1 MGEQEGPSAGLPA
14 YLSTD
19 ADPIYRKNIGPQMEV
34 KVNEPFSFGAPER
47 QRYPVQFGYDM
58 RPSFWQ
64 KIKSNSHLVIAAVGT
79 AALLGVAA
87 VGLWLALPAS
97 DSQADASPAQTVPTF
112 PVRTLKIA
120 PAVAM
125 AGVAAAPQA
134 ARKADAV
141 SSKVVAAEVKMQE
154 LASDDPR
161 WTESESKTASSP
173 PTASSDQPATRPA
186 QESPKVSAAFA
197 EPAAQT
203 DATTLLS
210 KVAAPDNAA
219 THDPTD
225 GAQTIAASSTVRPP
239 EPSPADEGD
248 GSQAETKPEK
258 EVAAA
263 GAGRI
268 LRGVTMRSGP
278 QNNAV
283 AMTTIPAKAAV
294 QLVSCKQWCQIVY
307 NGRRGWV
314 YKTFVKPDA

>member
-1 MGEQEGPSAGLPA
+1 M
-14 YLSTD
+14 
-19 ADPIYRKNIGPQMEV
+19 
-34 KVNEPFSFGAPER
+34 NEPFSFGAPER
-47 QRYPVQFGYDM
+47 QRFPMQFGYDI

-64 KIKSNSHLVIAAVGT
+64 EIRSNSHLVIAAVGT

-97 DSQADASPAQTVPTF
+97 DSQADASPAQTVATF

-120 PAVAM
+120 PAA
-125 AGVAAAPQA
+125 AIASVAAAQP

-141 SSKVVAAEVKMQE
+141 SPTVAAAEVKMRE

-161 WTESESKTASSP
+161 WTGSDSKIASSP
-173 PTASSDQPATRPA
+173 ATASSDQPATRPA
-186 QESPKVSAAFA
+186 QESPKVAAAFA
-197 EPAAQT
+197 EPAEQT

-225 GAQTIAASSTVRPP
+225 GPQTIAASSTVKLP
-239 EPSPADEGD
+239 EPPAPSPVHEGD
-248 GSQAETKPEK
+248 GSQAKEK
-258 EVAAA
+258 SEKVAPA
-263 GAGRI
+263 GTGRI

-278 QNNAV
+278 QNDAV
-283 AMTTIPAKAAV
+283 AMITIPAKTPV

-307 NGRRGWV
+307 NGKRGWV
-314 YKTFVKPDA
+314 YKTFVKPGA